1 MDRYLQFPPPGLQPG
16 FTNDDPQADC
26 DTFSEFLI
34 NIQIVNP
41 CFSVYDITRACPI
54 LNDPLARN
62 IGNVPT
68 AHFNRTD
75 VRHAIHAPR
84 NFRHP
89 GLPLP
94 PRGYNRVWFECASL
108 ALNPFVCPYDGEGPE
123 AQNDRSPDP
132 IQGALPQVI
141 EATNRV
147 LITYGNLD
155 AIIITNG
162 TLLAIQNMTWGGELG
177 FQTAPSQDFVV
188 PGQGV
193 MGRQQ

>member
-89 GLPLP
+89 GLPRP
-94 PRGYNRVWFECASL
+94 PRGYNRVWFECGSL
-108 ALNPFVCPYDGEGPE
+108 ALNPFVGPYDGEGPE

-147 LITYGNLD
+147 LIAYGNLD